1 MISHRPIGELRGCA
15 RLSDSAAGKR
25 DMRSIFLTVQAFLA
39 TRTSW
44 EHRRRLTEELA
55 EKLLLHSL
63 ACRGHAGR
71 PERRQVRDEEGHL
84 LRPTRDRH
92 HLGGAGQ
99 DRVPG
104 NRAARRARES
114 KTTLGYIGQSKAVG
128 IDAGQPFPGLPLS
141 LIVATDTGHNRKA
154 RALCLTTPP

>member
-44 EHRRRLTEELA
+44 EHRRRPTEDLA

-71 PERRQVRDEEGHL
+71 PERRQDATKKVTFYDLRATGITWEALAKTEFLATVQRAGHGSPRQRSATSGSPKPL
-84 LRPTRDRH
+84 
-92 HLGGAGQ
+92 ASM
-99 DRVPG
+99 
-104 NRAARRARES
+104 RASRSQGCRSA
-114 KTTLGYIGQSKAVG
+114 
-128 IDAGQPFPGLPLS
+128 
-141 LIVATDTGHNRKA
+141 
-154 RALCLTTPP
+154 